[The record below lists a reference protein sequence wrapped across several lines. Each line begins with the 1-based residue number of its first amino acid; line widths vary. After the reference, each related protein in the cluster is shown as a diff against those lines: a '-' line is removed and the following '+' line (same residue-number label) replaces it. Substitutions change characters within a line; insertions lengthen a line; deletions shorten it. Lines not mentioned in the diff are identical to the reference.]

1 MARRPY
7 RICLRIQQPANCDA
21 QLAKI
26 ANEAGVCHL
35 LPMPTRNINL
45 TDNQDRFVA
54 QALSSGRYQNASE
67 VVRDGLRMLERR
79 EAEDAA
85 KLARLRN
92 ALVEA
97 EGALADGDFEDV
109 AVENLDGW
117 LAGLSAE
124 SR

>member
-1 MARRPY
+1 
-7 RICLRIQQPANCDA
+7 
-21 QLAKI
+21 
-26 ANEAGVCHL
+26 VCHL

-54 QALSSGRYQNASE
+54 QALTSGRYQNASE

-85 KLARLRN
+85 KLARLRS

-97 EGALADGDFEDV
+97 ESALTSGDFEDV

-117 LAGLSAE
+117 LSGLGAE
-124 SR
+124 AR

>member
-1 MARRPY
+1 
-7 RICLRIQQPANCDA
+7 
-21 QLAKI
+21 
-26 ANEAGVCHL
+26 
-35 LPMPTRNINL
+35 MPTRNINL
-45 TDNQDRFVA
+45 TDSQDRFVA

-85 KLARLRN
+85 KLARLRG

-97 EGALADGDFEDV
+97 EGALDVGDFEDV

-117 LAGLSAE
+117 LASLSAE

>member
-1 MARRPY
+1 M
-7 RICLRIQQPANCDA
+7 
-21 QLAKI
+21 AKI
-26 ANEAGVCHL
+26 ANQVGACHIL
-35 LPMPTRNINL
+35 SMPTRNINL

-54 QALSSGRYQNASE
+54 QALTSGRYQNASE

-85 KLARLRN
+85 KLARLRG

-97 EGALADGDFEDV
+97 EGALVVGDFEDV

-117 LAGLSAE
+117 LAGLNAE
-124 SR
+124 PL

>member
-1 MARRPY
+1 
-7 RICLRIQQPANCDA
+7 
-21 QLAKI
+21 
-26 ANEAGVCHL
+26 
-35 LPMPTRNINL
+35 MPTRNINL

-54 QALSSGRYQNASE
+54 QALTSGRYQNASE

-85 KLARLRN
+85 KLARLRS
-92 ALVEA
+92 AVVEA
-97 EGALADGDFEDV
+97 EGALASGDFEDV

-117 LAGLSAE
+117 LADLSAE